1 MAMEV
6 AIYSDIER
14 KRKAKK
20 KRGAKCSLETEQNP
34 ERPSQIG
41 EEVLAV
47 HPEQEP
53 AKRDEVTMKVTR
65 IVPNPRLIQCVYRD
79 ESEVERKALVKVG
92 RNQKFVVGM
101 ELKALRPSKESEV
114 WGYAGALPRFKGRW

>member
-20 KRGAKCSLETEQNP
+20 KRDAEQNA
-34 ERPSQIG
+34 ERPSQRV
-41 EEVLAV
+41 EEAPAV

-92 RNQKFVVGM
+92 RNQNFAVGM

-114 WGYAGALPRFKGRW
+114 WGYPGRLPRFKGRW